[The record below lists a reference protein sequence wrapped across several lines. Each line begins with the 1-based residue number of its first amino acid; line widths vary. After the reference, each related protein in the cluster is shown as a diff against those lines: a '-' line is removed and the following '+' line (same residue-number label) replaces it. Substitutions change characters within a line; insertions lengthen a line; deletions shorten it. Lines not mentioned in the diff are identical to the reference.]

1 MPEDTLPPQ
10 PPNDAAAPPPPP
22 GDGHRAQIN
31 IEHEMRK
38 SYLDYSMSVIIGRAL
53 PDVRD
58 GLKPVHRRVLY
69 AMHTEGLHYNKR
81 YSKCAGV
88 VGEVL
93 KKYHPHGDSSVY
105 DALVRLAQEW
115 NLRYPLI
122 DGQGNFGSVDGD
134 PAAAYRYTE
143 CRLERLA
150 DFLLADIDKE
160 TVEWGPNF
168 DDTTLEPK
176 VLPTRFPNLLVNGSA
191 GIAVGM
197 ATNIPPHNM
206 GEVIDAA
213 VHLMSNPKATVLD
226 LMRFI
231 PGPDFPTAG
240 IIQGRDGIRAAY
252 EKGRGV
258 VQVRARSNIEIHPR
272 TERETIVVT
281 EIPYQV
287 NKAKLVEHIADL
299 VRDKRVEGISDLRDE
314 SSREGMRIVIELKRD
329 AVAQVVLNNLYTHT
343 QMQTGFGVIMLAID
357 GGQPR
362 VLTLKEMLERFIA
375 HRRDVVTRRTR
386 HELRKAREREHI
398 LLGYQIALDHIDEI
412 IELIKKANDREV
424 ARQGLIA
431 TFGFSELQ
439 AKAIL
444 EMQLQRLTGLE
455 RQKILDELAEVQKLI
470 ARLKEILA
478 SEAVLLQV
486 IVTELQEVRQ
496 LFADERRTE
505 IQGEASDLSTEDLI
519 AEEEM
524 VVTVSH
530 LGYVKRNP
538 VSLYRAQK
546 RGGRGKTGAITREED
561 FLEALFVASTH
572 SYLLVFSDKGK
583 VYWLKVHEIPQAGR
597 TAKGKPI
604 VNLVQ
609 LAPGEKVAAILPV
622 RRLPEPGV
630 AAEEAAAEELA
641 PVDGAAVEGAALEE
655 GAPMLE
661 SGEAAGIDELSP
673 ALEGATAQFVFMATR
688 KGLIK
693 KTLLEQFSRPRAA
706 GIIALGIEDEDELIA
721 ARLTDGR
728 SHVLISTAQGM
739 AIRFEESDVRS
750 MGRGA
755 YGVKGITLGDGD
767 AVVSAAAIHAPAEGE
782 PAPTILTVTQNGYGK
797 RTVLDEYRVQTRGG
811 KGLIT
816 IKTTERN
823 GPVVGA
829 APVTDAEEVMLIT
842 NRGMLIRM
850 PARGISVIGRNTQG
864 VRLIT
869 LESKEEQVV
878 GFARVAE
885 TTPEAEEAGVREAP
899 EGAEPVESGPA
910 DAGAEAEPGEPGEGP
925 EEQG

>member
-1 MPEDTLPPQ
+1 MPDETL
-10 PPNDAAAPPPPP
+10 PPPPP
-22 GDGHRAQIN
+22 PDEPAPPSPPDGHRAQVN
-31 IEHEMRK
+31 IEDEMRK

-58 GLKPVHRRVLY
+58 GLKPVHRRILY
-69 AMHTEGLHYNKR
+69 AMHTEGLHHNKR

-93 KKYHPHGDSSVY
+93 KKYHPHGDAAVY

-143 CRLERLA
+143 SRLERLA

-168 DDTTLEPK
+168 DDSTKEPL
-176 VLPTRFPNLLVNGSA
+176 VLPTRFPNLLVNGSS

-206 GEVIDAA
+206 GEVIDA
-213 VHLMSNPKATVLD
+213 VGHLLEHPKATVQD

-240 IIQGRDGIRAAY
+240 IIRGRDGIRAAY
-252 EKGRGV
+252 EKGRGTI
-258 VQVRARSNIEIHPR
+258 QVRARAAIEVHPK
-272 TERETIVVT
+272 TEREAIVVT

-299 VRDKRVEGISDLRDE
+299 VREKKIEGISDLRDE
-314 SSREGMRIVIELKRD
+314 SSREGMRIVVELKRD
-329 AVAQVVLNNLYTHT
+329 AVAQVVLNNLYAHT
-343 QMQTGFGVIMLAID
+343 AMQSGFGVTLLAID

-362 VLTLKEMLERFIA
+362 TLNLRELLDRFIA
-375 HRRDVVTRRTR
+375 HRRDVVTRRSR
-386 HELRKAREREHI
+386 FELKKAREREHV
-398 LLGYQIALDHIDEI
+398 LLGFQIALDHIDEM
-412 IELIKKANDREV
+412 IELIKKARDRDA
-424 ARQGLIA
+424 ARDELIA
-431 TFGFSELQ
+431 RFTLSEVQ

-455 RQKILDELAEVQKLI
+455 RQKILDELVEIQKTI
-470 ARLKEILA
+470 TRLKEILS
-478 SEAVLLQV
+478 SEKV
-486 IVTELQEVRQ
+486 LQEVIVQ
-496 LFADERRTE
+496 ELKEVKELFADERRTE
-505 IQGEASDLSTEDLI
+505 IQGEAEDLSTEDLI

-530 LGYVKRNP
+530 AGYVKRNP
-538 VSLYRAQK
+538 VSLYRAQR
-546 RGGRGKTGAITREED
+546 RGGRGRTGAVAREED
-561 FLEALFVASTH
+561 FLESLFVASTH

-597 TAKGKPI
+597 AARGKPI

-609 LAPGEKVAAILPV
+609 LAQGEKVAAILPV
-622 RRLPEPGV
+622 RRLPEPAGGADEAV
-630 AAEEAAAEELA
+630 DAAPGEEKAQAGEE
-641 PVDGAAVEGAALEE
+641 P
-655 GAPMLE
+655 
-661 SGEAAGIDELSP
+661 
-673 ALEGATAQFVFMATR
+673 QFVFMATR
-688 KGLIK
+688 RGLIK
-693 KTLLEQFSRPRAA
+693 KTRLDQYARPRAA
-706 GIIALGIEDEDELIA
+706 GIIALGIEEGDELIA
-721 ARLTDGR
+721 ARITDGN
-728 SHVLISTAQGM
+728 SHVLLSTAQGM
-739 AIRFEESDVRS
+739 AIRFEESDVRP
-750 MGRGA
+750 MGRTA
-755 YGVKGITLGDGD
+755 YGVKGITLGEGD
-767 AVVSAAAIHAPAEGE
+767 AVVSAESLHPDVEGAPSE
-782 PAPTILTVTQNGYGK
+782 PILTVTANGYGK
-797 RTVLDEYRVQTRGG
+797 RTELSEYRVQTRGG

-823 GPVVGA
+823 GPVVA
-829 APVTDAEEVMLIT
+829 AAAVSDAEEAMIIT

-850 PARGISVIGRNTQG
+850 PAKGISVIGRNTQG

-878 GFARVAE
+878 AVAKVAE
-885 TTPEAEEAGVREAP
+885 TTAAAEAVGVREAP
-899 EGAEPVESGPA
+899 EGQAPVESAPVDG
-910 DAGAEAEPGEPGEGP
+910 EEPGDGDGEEPEG
-925 EEQG
+925 QG

>member
-1 MPEDTLPPQ
+1 MADEILPPS
-10 PPNDAAAPPPPP
+10 PPDVPPPPP
-22 GDGHRAQIN
+22 GDGHRAQVA
-31 IEHEMRK
+31 IEDEMRK

-69 AMHTEGLHYNKR
+69 AMHTEGLHHNKR

-93 KKYHPHGDSSVY
+93 KKYHPHGDASVY
-105 DALVRLAQEW
+105 DALVRLAQDW

-122 DGQGNFGSVDGD
+122 DGQGNFGSIDGD

-160 TVEWGPNF
+160 TVDWGPNF
-168 DDTTLEPK
+168 DDQTLEPL

-213 VHLMSNPKATVLD
+213 IHLVENPRSTVAE

-240 IIQGRDGIRAAY
+240 FIQGRDGIRAAY
-252 EKGRGV
+252 EKGRGTI
-258 VQVRARSNIEIHPR
+258 QVRARTSIEVHPK

-299 VRDKRVEGISDLRDE
+299 VRDKRLEGISDLRDE

-329 AVAQVVLNNLYTHT
+329 AVAQVVLNNLYAHT
-343 QMQTGFGVIMLAID
+343 QMQTGFGVTLLAID

-362 VLTLKEMLERFIA
+362 ILTLKELLDRFLS

-386 HELRKAREREHI
+386 YELRKAREREHI
-398 LLGYQIALDHIDEI
+398 LLGLQIALDHIDEI
-412 IELIKKANDREV
+412 IELIKKASDRDQ
-424 ARQGLIA
+424 ARDGLM
-431 TFGFSELQ
+431 TRFGLSEIQ

-455 RQKILDELAEVQKLI
+455 RQKILDELAEIQKLI
-470 ARLKEILA
+470 TRLKEILA
-478 SEAVLLQV
+478 SQKILMEV
-486 IVTELQEVRQ
+486 IVSELREVKQ

-505 IQGEASDLSTEDLI
+505 IRGEATDLSTEDLI

-530 LGYVKRNP
+530 AGYVKRNP
-538 VSLYRAQK
+538 VSLYRAQR
-546 RGGRGKTGAITREED
+546 RGGRGRTGAATREDD
-561 FLEALFVASTH
+561 FLESLFVASTH

-583 VYWLKVHEIPQAGR
+583 VYWLKVHEIPMAGR

-609 LAPGEKVAAILPV
+609 LSQGEKVAAILPV
-622 RRLPEPGV
+622 RRLPEPGS
-630 AAEEAAAEELA
+630 AAEEAEA
-641 PVDGAAVEGAALEE
+641 P
-655 GAPMLE
+655 E
-661 SGEAAGIDELSP
+661 SGE
-673 ALEGATAQFVFMATR
+673 GAEKGADAPGDATQYVFMATR
-688 KGLIK
+688 RGLVK
-693 KTLLEQFSRPRAA
+693 KTRLDQFARPRGA
-706 GIIALGIEDEDELIA
+706 GIIALGIEEGDELIA
-721 ARLTDGR
+721 ARLIEPST
-728 SHVLISTAQGM
+728 HVLLSTAQGM
-739 AIRFEESDVRS
+739 AIRFEEKDARP
-750 MGRGA
+750 MGRTA
-755 YGVKGITLGDGD
+755 YGVKGITLEAGD
-767 AVVSAAAIHAPAEGE
+767 AVVSAESMPAATPEGQ
-782 PAPTILTVTQNGYGK
+782 PAPTVLTVTANGYGK
-797 RTVLDEYRVQTRGG
+797 RTEPGEHRVQSRGG

-823 GPVVGA
+823 GPVVA
-829 APVTDAEEVMLIT
+829 AALVTDAEEVMLIT
-842 NRGMLIRM
+842 NHGMLIRM
-850 PARGISVIGRNTQG
+850 PAKGISVIGRNTQG

-878 GFARVAE
+878 GAARVAE
-885 TTPEAEEAGVREAP
+885 TSAEAEAVGVREAP
-899 EGAEPVESGPA
+899 EGVAPVESAPEDAEGPP
-910 DAGAEAEPGEPGEGP
+910 EGEGEGGGTP
-925 EEQG
+925 EGER